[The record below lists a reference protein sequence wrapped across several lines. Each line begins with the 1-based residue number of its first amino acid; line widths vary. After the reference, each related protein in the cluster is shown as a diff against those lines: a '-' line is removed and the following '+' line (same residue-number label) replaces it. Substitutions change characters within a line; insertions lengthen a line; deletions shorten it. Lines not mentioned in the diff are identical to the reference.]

1 MVFPHVYNSM
11 RCAGLGADQNW
22 FQHFW
27 LSQMLLGK
35 GQYPIVPIKGV
46 LLQSWNIYC
55 MFLVE
60 LMDLDLDPNAN
71 QEEET
76 PL

>member
-1 MVFPHVYNSM
+1 
-11 RCAGLGADQNW
+11 
-22 FQHFW
+22 
-27 LSQMLLGK
+27 MLLGK
-35 GQYPIVPIKGV
+35 GRYPIVPMKGV

-71 QEEET
+71 QQEET